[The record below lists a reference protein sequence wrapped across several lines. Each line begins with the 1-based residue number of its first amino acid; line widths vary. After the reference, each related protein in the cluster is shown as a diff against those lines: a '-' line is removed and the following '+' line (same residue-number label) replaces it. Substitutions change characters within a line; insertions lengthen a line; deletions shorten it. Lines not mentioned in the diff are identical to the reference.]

1 VSERGRASPLDEI
14 GGTGQAALGPTYGM
28 RPVRLVATPARL
40 LKASEDHFDD
50 LFRELQMAR
59 LGATHGAGEPGPALP
74 ARTGG
79 GDHRAVVHNLALLAE
94 RVRSQLAHL
103 REPARR
109 AIWEASSRDDQ
120 VLDLEVLA
128 DARTPE
134 VLGEVER
141 LLIAASVAARSGF
154 LLTEPPEPEV
164 VAWRRW
170 LRQEMID
177 QIGGQPPRACPF
189 PPTA

>member
-1 VSERGRASPLDEI
+1 
-14 GGTGQAALGPTYGM
+14 M
-28 RPVRLVATPARL
+28 RPVRLVATPVRL
-40 LKASEDHFDD
+40 LKASEDHYDD

-59 LGATHGAGEPGPALP
+59 LSATGGAGEPGPALL
-74 ARTGG
+74 ARTGR
-79 GDHRAVVHNLALLAE
+79 GDQRVSVHSLALRAE
-94 RVRSQLAHL
+94 QVRSQLAYV

-109 AIWEASSRDDQ
+109 AIWEASRRGDQ
-120 VLDLEVLA
+120 VLDFEVLA
-128 DARTPE
+128 DAGMPK

-141 LLIAASVAARSGF
+141 LLVAASVAAQSGF

-170 LRQEMID
+170 LRQEMLD
-177 QIGGQPPRACPF
+177 QVGGEPPRACPF

>member
-1 VSERGRASPLDEI
+1 MDRS
-14 GGTGQAALGPTYGM
+14 GQAELGPAYEM
-28 RPVRLVATPARL
+28 RPVRLVATPLRL

-59 LGATHGAGEPGPALP
+59 LGARDGAGEPGPAVM
-74 ARTGG
+74 AREGRR
-79 GDHRAVVHNLALLAE
+79 DHRAAVQTLALLAE

-109 AIWEASSRDDQ
+109 AIWEASSGGDQ
-120 VLDLEVLA
+120 VLDLEVLT
-128 DARTPE
+128 DSRTPE
-134 VLGEVER
+134 LLAEVER
-141 LLIAASVAARSGF
+141 LLVAASLAARSGF
-154 LLTEPPEPEV
+154 LLTDAPEPEV

-170 LRQEMID
+170 LRQEMVD
-177 QIGGQPPRACPF
+177 QVRGEPPRACPF